1 MLGDSVDYINKREVR
16 FDSIC
21 KMKTSIDIKPS
32 KDRIS
37 IECCDKALQISE
49 QISDTPSVVSAEM
62 ARVQA
67 NLEFDLILQEMKHYM
82 VLNVW
87 LLTGACYVLD
97 SAGYKI
103 RVDNYLIKEGSRTKL
118 DISLNLIALIE
129 RNYKFIVELLYIL
142 INLGFNTSGAQ
153 DFRII
158 IEKRWEKLRREP
170 SNPEQAWL
178 IPQPSRNF
186 WGDSRLFT
194 KES

>member
-97 SAGYKI
+97 SAGLQL
-103 RVDNYLIKEGSRTKL
+103 RVDNYLLKEGSRTKL
-118 DISLNLIALIE
+118 YMSSNLISLIE
-129 RNYKFIVELLYIL
+129 RDYKLQRVLVAILDLFYML
-142 INLGFNTSGAQ
+142 INLCFSTSGTE

-158 IEKRWEKLRREP
+158 IEKRLEKLRRNHLIW
-170 SNPEQAWL
+170 SNH
-178 IPQPSRNF
+178 
-186 WGDSRLFT
+186 G
-194 KES
+194 